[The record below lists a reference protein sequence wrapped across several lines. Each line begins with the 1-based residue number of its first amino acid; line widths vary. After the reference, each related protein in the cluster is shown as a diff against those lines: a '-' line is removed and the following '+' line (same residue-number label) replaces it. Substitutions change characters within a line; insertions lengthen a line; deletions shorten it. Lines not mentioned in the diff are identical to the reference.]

1 MENNV
6 EAVILAAGASRRM
19 GEWKMT
25 LPFAGR
31 TIIENS
37 VYQALEV
44 CSRVILVAGYR
55 CRELRKLFAAD
66 KRIDLVINSDYKR
79 GMFSSVKLGT
89 GAVSSEWF
97 FLGLGDMPLV
107 KADIYRLL
115 LKFKGTDAVIPRY
128 MGKKGH
134 PLLLSP
140 RVKEAILNYEKVNTL
155 RDVLADF
162 PNLLIPVAAE
172 NILIDID
179 NPEDYK
185 TLLHNNRAEADS

>member
-1 MENNV
+1 VENNI

-37 VYQALEV
+37 VYQALAV

-55 CRELRKLFAAD
+55 YRELQKLFAAD
-66 KRIDLVINSDYKR
+66 KRVRVLVNHDYEL

-89 GAVSSEWF
+89 GAVGSEWF

-107 KADIYRLL
+107 KPDIYRLL
-115 LKFKGTDAVIPRY
+115 LKFKGTDAVIPKY
-128 MGKKGH
+128 HGKKGH

-140 RVKEAILNYEKVNTL
+140 GVKEAIINYKNESTL

-179 NPEDYK
+179 NPEDYE
-185 TLLHNNRAEADS
+185 TLLHNNRAEADI